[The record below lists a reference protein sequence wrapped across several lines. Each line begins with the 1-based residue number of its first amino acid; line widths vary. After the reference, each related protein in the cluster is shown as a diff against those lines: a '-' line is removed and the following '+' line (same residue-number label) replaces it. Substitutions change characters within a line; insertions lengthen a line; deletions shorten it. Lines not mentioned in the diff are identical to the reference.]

1 LRRRKTRTKPL
12 EVGAAVA
19 VALCLSGCGGAKRAA
34 PHPPTL
40 PRSLATA
47 LAARSDSVADA
58 LAAGDACRA
67 LALARQLQHE
77 TIAAINTGRVSGP
90 FLEDLTGAVNDL
102 TARVTCVPPPPTPA
116 KKGHGKKR
124 EKHGKKHKDGD

>member
-58 LAAGDACRA
+58 LAAGDSCRA

-116 KKGHGKKR
+116 KKGHGKR